1 MSQSYGITII
11 SSLLKA
17 TMFKQY
23 LILPVQTTILKLL
36 PLVPSIESFKKSGE
50 HYNNTCN
57 SEMVGATN

>member
-11 SSLLKA
+11 NSFLKA
-17 TMFKQY
+17 MFKQY

-36 PLVPSIESFKKSGE
+36 PLVPSIESFKNSGE

-57 SEMVGATN
+57 

>member
-11 SSLLKA
+11 NSFLKA
-17 TMFKQY
+17 MFKQY

-36 PLVPSIESFKKSGE
+36 PLVLSIESFEKSGE
-50 HYNNTCN
+50 HYKNTCN

>member
-11 SSLLKA
+11 NSFLKA
-17 TMFKQY
+17 MFKQY

-57 SEMVGATN
+57 SELVGATN